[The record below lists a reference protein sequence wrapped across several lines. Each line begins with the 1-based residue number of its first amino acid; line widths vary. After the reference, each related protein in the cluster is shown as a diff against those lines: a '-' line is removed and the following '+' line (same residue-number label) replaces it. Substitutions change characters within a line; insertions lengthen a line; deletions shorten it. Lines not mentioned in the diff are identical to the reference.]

1 MIDLTVNGLRGCV
14 NSIDMTLQPAVL
26 QSGDSLARE
35 QLALLRKY
43 LDFSAQR
50 ARLLHGRAR
59 FELEHDG
66 TLAQAV
72 SEALG
77 GPEGDARQADS
88 LLAMHREAR
97 SRLADPAATLAC
109 LEELSA
115 RIRSAVSRVVRT
127 LPQHQTACRRA
138 VDQAVVAHAR
148 PLIRF
153 QRSWYAP
160 QGWESDPQALPSV
173 ESWLSP
179 QAQS

>member
-43 LDFSAQR
+43 LEFAAHR
-50 ARLLHGRAR
+50 ARLLDGRAR
-59 FELEHDG
+59 FELQHDA
-66 TLAQAV
+66 TLAVAV
-72 SEALG
+72 AETLR
-77 GPEGDARQADS
+77 GPDGDASQAKA
-88 LLAMHREAR
+88 LHALHVEAHVL
-97 SRLADPAATLAC
+97 LADPGVRLAL

-115 RIRSAVSRVVRT
+115 QIRSAVSRVVRA
-127 LPQHQTACRRA
+127 LPLTGSASRRA
-138 VDQAVVAHAR
+138 VEAAVVAHAR

-160 QGWESDPQALPSV
+160 QGWESNPEALPSV
-173 ESWLSP
+173 DSWLFP
-179 QAQS
+179 EAKA